1 MSVEHTKL
9 LFERL
14 CRQIPPLVPD
24 DLQKD
29 LSNALEQ
36 VQENVSLTLEELE
49 DTVVF
54 FGKKLWPYREAFLEF
69 YRVYE
74 GHMGETF
81 LMQKLNPHLKKRYR
95 LFKEMGGT
103 FRDFH
108 DGGLTDLFTAED
120 RMALCEILVDVNT
133 ELWNYTV
140 QKVLST
146 DKAQYEERIGEFHTI
161 FYGIEQKIKAL
172 EDMADNEQEH
182 PELAAEIR
190 EHIRGFEQGLSLL
203 GPKMGYEALC
213 DITHFEGRKKEK
225 TVLRRHA

>member
-1 MSVEHTKL
+1 MPIEHTRL

-24 DLQKD
+24 SIQKD
-29 LSNALEQ
+29 MSNALEQ
-36 VQENVSLTLEELE
+36 VQDNVSLTLEELE
-49 DTVVF
+49 DTVVS

-81 LMQKLNPHLKKRYR
+81 LMQKMSPHLKKKYR

-108 DGGLTDLFTAED
+108 EGGTMDLFTSED
-120 RMALCEILVDVNT
+120 RVELCEFLVDVNR
-133 ELWNYTV
+133 EIWEYTV

-146 DKAQYEERIGEFHTI
+146 DRLQYEDRIKEFETI
-161 FYGIEQKIKAL
+161 FEQVEKKIDAL
-172 EDMADNEQEH
+172 HTMADDEQEH

-190 EHIRGFEQGLSLL
+190 EHIRGFEQGVSLL
-203 GPKMGYEALC
+203 GPKVGFEALC
-213 DITHFEGRKKEK
+213 EPDYFEGRRQEKKM
-225 TVLRRHA
+225 LRHV